1 MCTTQ
6 ELHAI
11 VKSIVSSITD
21 LVPSKVYKIIL
32 YGSYARG
39 DFTEESDIDI
49 MVILD
54 CTKEETLSYPKAIIR
69 LADDIGLEYDIML
82 SVMLRD
88 KEYFYENQAILPF
101 YQNIMKEGIEL
112 YG

>member
-1 MCTTQ
+1 
-6 ELHAI
+6 
-11 VKSIVSSITD
+11 
-21 LVPSKVYKIIL
+21 
-32 YGSYARG
+32 
-39 DFTEESDIDI
+39 
-49 MVILD
+49 
-54 CTKEETLSYPKAIIR
+54 
-69 LADDIGLEYDIML
+69 ML